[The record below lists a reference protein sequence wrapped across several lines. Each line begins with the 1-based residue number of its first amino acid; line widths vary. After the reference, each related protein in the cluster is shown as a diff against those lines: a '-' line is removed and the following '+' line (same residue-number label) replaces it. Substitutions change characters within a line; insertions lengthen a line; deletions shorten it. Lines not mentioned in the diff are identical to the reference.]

1 VYVCLLNVINPIY
14 VQKLREMFP
23 PHSQNTMAICNPV
36 TLLVLYYINSRL
48 VTLLRVTDIFNLSVY
63 FKFIDFSF
71 QIFLL
76 VPEMSNSFAS
86 YSVKIIYAYIA
97 MVWIL

>member
-1 VYVCLLNVINPIY
+1 
-14 VQKLREMFP
+14 
-23 PHSQNTMAICNPV
+23 MAVCNPV
-36 TLLVLYYINSRL
+36 TLLVLYYISSRL
-48 VTLLRVTDIFNLSVY
+48 VIFLRFADIFNLSVR
-63 FKFIDFSF
+63 FKFTDFSF

-86 YSVKIIYAYIA
+86 YSVKIIYIV